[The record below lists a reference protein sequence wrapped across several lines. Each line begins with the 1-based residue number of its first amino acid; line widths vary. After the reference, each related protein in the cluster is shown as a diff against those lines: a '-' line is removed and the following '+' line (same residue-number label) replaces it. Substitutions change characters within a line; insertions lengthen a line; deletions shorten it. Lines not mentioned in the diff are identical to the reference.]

1 MIPYKS
7 SSESA
12 DLQIQPDILWLKDF
26 LYKISTNLRKFCV

>member
-12 DLQIQPDILWLKDF
+12 DLQIQPDILWFKRLSIQD
-26 LYKISTNLRKFCV
+26 IN